1 MLNKQIQSQLLLD
14 AAPLTGLLGSHF
26 GQEDVL
32 EQSRVPGL
40 QMQTDLEKEQLLRR
54 LSQMEGMLHQQ
65 QHQYQQSQQT
75 ITKLQAQIIL
85 LEERYRLADGVDRLQ
100 DECLS
105 RQGAAFRH
113 GLDADLAAA
122 HAAALSPGSL
132 PSTLSIPGAS
142 AFAAAVSSATSP
154 LETSSSG
161 GSSSTTAAGPASS
174 SVPSGGGD
182 SSSSSAEGAAGHGPW
197 SHPGP
202 FHTFGLNPAPS
213 APSHIPADLAGS
225 STAALHPALDSLGA
239 PLSSSL
245 SGLSRSLSLS
255 ATAAA
260 GAKQHRPRQ
269 PGGSAGGA
277 LAGDKGAE
285 EFVQVRASL
294 SRGRAVLQPVAVDLT
309 SEERCNSSRREQP
322 VNSSSSLTAVA
333 KGSVEQLP
341 TVELLPKGV
350 SR

>member
-1 MLNKQIQSQLLLD
+1 MLNKQLQSQILLD
-14 AAPLTGLLGSHF
+14 AAPLTGMLGSHF
-26 GQEDVL
+26 SQEDIL

-54 LSQMEGMLHQQ
+54 LSQMEGLLHQQ

-85 LEERYRLADGVDRLQ
+85 LEERYRLADGVGSLQ

-105 RQGAAFRH
+105 HQGAAFRH

-142 AFAAAVSSATSP
+142 AFAAAAAASSSTSP

-161 GSSSTTAAGPASS
+161 GSSSTTAAGPSSS

-255 ATAAA
+255 AAAA
-260 GAKQHRPRQ
+260 GAKQHRHRQ

-277 LAGDKGAE
+277 LVGDKGAE
-285 EFVQVRASL
+285 EFVQVRASQ
-294 SRGRAVLQPVAVDLT
+294 GWYI
-309 SEERCNSSRREQP
+309 SS
-322 VNSSSSLTAVA
+322 
-333 KGSVEQLP
+333 
-341 TVELLPKGV
+341 
-350 SR
+350 